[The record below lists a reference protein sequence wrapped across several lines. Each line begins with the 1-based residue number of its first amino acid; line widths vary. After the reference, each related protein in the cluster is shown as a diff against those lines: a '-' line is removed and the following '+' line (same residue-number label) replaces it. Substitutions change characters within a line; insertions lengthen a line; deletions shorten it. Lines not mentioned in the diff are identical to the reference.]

1 MLFILPGFFLPCARQ
16 AASFRLIDSHNRPTT
31 NGNKADGMTNT
42 GMRRLLGAALVTFS
56 MTAGGWALAQQN
68 SAPAPAQPA
77 APSQQ
82 QSPQVPPQ
90 AAAPAPTPA
99 ETPVLSA
106 DTKAA
111 RAKLDGYKAD
121 LDQKERALE
130 GRVLS
135 DADLQN
141 LRQQIEP
148 IIADIR
154 AVVDEQAPKLE
165 ASKARL
171 SQLGPKPKEGQPEES
186 ADVARDRTEREAAV
200 AEFDETQRL
209 GRARLVQAEQLIAK
223 ISDQRRSGFT
233 RALFART
240 EGLLSPDL
248 WLDALQAIPR
258 ELRAQRT
265 TLSDTLSQLER
276 NTTLGVLLVLGLAI
290 GIGIAL
296 YVGRRS
302 LAPRVVRRD
311 PALTD
316 PARRSRLLAALG
328 VLLLGAVPAIA
339 GSWIVWIAFDSS
351 NVFPSR
357 LEQVVGALLRGI
369 AFIAFVRALIDA
381 ILAPDHQSWR
391 LISVSNASADRIM
404 NFSVTLATVMVA
416 GKVLESFNQAIAAA
430 LPITVITRAVFALA
444 SALLFAEL
452 LRRFAAK
459 ATQEEACLGPYVP
472 PEVDIGGPIRTVGWL
487 AVAIVIGSV
496 LGGYVALASF
506 MVDQAV
512 WISIIVALL
521 ILTIALADEFIG
533 GSLRGPSRLATT
545 LQATT
550 GLRRR
555 SLEQIGVL
563 ASGVARLCLIIMAI
577 LLVLAPWGIES
588 TDLMGSL
595 RAIFFGF
602 SVGDV
607 TISLS
612 SILIAALLFTAG
624 FTLTRVIQRWLDN
637 TFLPATE
644 LDAGLRNSIR
654 TAAGYVGIIS
664 AAVVAFTYLGL
675 SLERVT
681 IVAGALSV
689 GIGFGLQSIVNNFI
703 SGLILL
709 WERPIRVGDLVVV
722 GDGEGYV
729 RRINVRSTEIQ
740 TGDRSTLIVPNSNLI
755 SGIVR
760 NRVRNDRVGRVLVS
774 IPVPRATD
782 PDQVAEIMRKA
793 ALAHREVMSEPTPRV
808 FFKKATENTI
818 DFDLV
823 CFVDDID
830 AAGRVSSDLYFD
842 IFRELRKI
850 GAPPPA
856 PASASKE
863 PEETDEK
870 PASAQQG
877 EDEALTL
884 LKDKSPA

>member
-1 MLFILPGFFLPCARQ
+1 MIRITGVQKDC
-16 AASFRLIDSHNRPTT
+16 D
-31 NGNKADGMTNT
+31 KADWMTNT
-42 GMRRLLGAALVTFS
+42 GIRRLLWAALVTLS
-56 MTAGGWALAQQN
+56 IAASAQAQQAQTPPTPQPQTTQPTAAPPAA
-68 SAPAPAQPA
+68 SPPEAPAV
-77 APSQQ
+77 SI
-82 QSPQVPPQ
+82 
-90 AAAPAPTPA
+90 
-99 ETPVLSA
+99 SA
-106 DTKAA
+106 DTRAA

-121 LDQKERALE
+121 LDQKELAVQGRA
-130 GRVLS
+130 LS

-148 IIADIR
+148 IIAHIR
-154 AVVDEQAPKLE
+154 EVVEEQTPKLE
-165 ASKARL
+165 ASRARL
-171 SQLGPKPKEGQPEES
+171 TQLGPKPKEGQPEES
-186 ADVARDRTEREAAV
+186 ADVARERTEREAAV

-209 GRARLVQAEQLIAK
+209 GRALLVQAEQLIAQ
-223 ISDQRRSGFT
+223 ISDLRRSGFA
-233 RALFART
+233 RALFERT
-240 EGLLSPDL
+240 DSLISPSL
-248 WLDALQAIPR
+248 WLNVVHAIPR
-258 ELRAQRT
+258 ELRAQRIT
-265 TLSDTLSQLER
+265 FTDALSQLQR
-276 NTTLGVLLVLGLAI
+276 NTTLGVLLLLGLSV
-290 GIGIAL
+290 GIAIAL
-296 YVGRRS
+296 YTGRRS

-311 PALTD
+311 PAITD

-339 GSWIVWIAFDSS
+339 GSWIVWVSFDSADI
-351 NVFPSR
+351 FPPR
-357 LEQVVGALLRGI
+357 LEQVVASLLRGL
-369 AFIAFVRALIDA
+369 AFVAFVRALIDA
-381 ILAPDHQSWR
+381 ILAPDHSSWR
-391 LISVSNASADRIM
+391 LIPVSNVSATRIM
-404 NFSVTLATVMVA
+404 SFSVTLATLMVA
-416 GKVLESFNQAIAAA
+416 GKVIEAFNQAIAAA
-430 LPITVITRAVFALA
+430 LPITVVTRGIFALA
-444 SALLFAEL
+444 SALVFAEL
-452 LRRFAAK
+452 LRRFAGR
-459 ATQEEACLGPYVP
+459 ATQDEACLGPYVST
-472 PEVDIGGPIRTVGWL
+472 EVDLGGPLRSLGWL
-487 AVAIVIGSV
+487 AVALVVGSV

-506 MVDQAV
+506 LVDQAV
-512 WISIIVALL
+512 WISIIIALL
-521 ILTIALADEFIG
+521 ILAISLADEFIG
-533 GSLRGPSRLATT
+533 NSLRGPSRIATA
-545 LQATT
+545 LQANT

-563 ASGVARLCLIIMAI
+563 GSGIARLCLIIMAI

-612 SILIAALLFTAG
+612 SILVAALLFAAG
-624 FTLTRVIQRWLDN
+624 FTITRVIQRWLDN
-637 TFLPATE
+637 TFLPATD

-654 TAAGYVGIIS
+654 TATGYVGIIT
-664 AAVVAFTYLGL
+664 AGVMAFTYLGL
-675 SLERVT
+675 SLERLT

-740 TGDRSTLIVPNSNLI
+740 TFDRSTLIVPNSNLI

-774 IPVPRATD
+774 IPVPRASD
-782 PDQVAEIMRKA
+782 PDQIAEIMRRA
-793 ALAHREVMSEPTPRV
+793 ALAHREVMSEPAPRV
-808 FFKKATENTI
+808 IFKKVTENTI

-830 AAGRVSSDLYFD
+830 AAGRVSSDLYFE

-850 GAPPPA
+850 GASPPGPA
-856 PASASKE
+856 PKE
-863 PEETDEK
+863 PEESGEK
-870 PASAQQG
+870 PPKEKET